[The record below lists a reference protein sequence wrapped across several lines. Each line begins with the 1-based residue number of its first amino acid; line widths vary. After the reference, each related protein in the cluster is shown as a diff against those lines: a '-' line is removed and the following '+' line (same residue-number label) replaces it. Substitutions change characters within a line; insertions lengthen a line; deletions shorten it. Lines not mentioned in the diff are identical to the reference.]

1 MIKNFAFK
9 EFRCPCGCVDGGDA
23 KVDLL
28 EALQVVRDLLGL
40 PMVVTSGV
48 RCASHNSH
56 IGAGKGSS
64 HILGLAADILI
75 PNSGY
80 AFLLMKAAL
89 QSEKFSRIGFGKMD
103 ETLVMHLDIDKDKV
117 QKVLWG
123 Y

>member
-1 MIKNFAFK
+1 MIKNFTFK
-9 EFRCPCGCVDGGDA
+9 EFRCPCGCVSDDA

-48 RCASHNSH
+48 RCESHNSH

-80 AFLLMKAAL
+80 AFELMTATLK
-89 QSEKFSRIGFGKMD
+89 SGKFSRVGFGKMD
-103 ETLVMHLDIDKDKV
+103 ETLVMHLDIDKNKI